1 MDISTQS
8 DFTENT
14 AELEKPTTKRF
25 LSNGIQSS
33 YDIPV
38 YGLDNGDFYS
48 IHIPAITCI
57 SLSFISVLAVIV
69 ASFKTKSIKTFF
81 SWTKSERLVVYLALC
96 DGLLNI
102 SHALDHTQM
111 IVTKNHVYPKELC
124 TFYAFML
131 IEFVT
136 AQNLMV
142 SAVAFNVFVLIYFSK
157 DLDFGKYDWHLLLY
171 TFGIPCVGGTLAAIF
186 DKLGPNGYSCY
197 LDKVKGGVTIFF
209 YTTAPLLAV
218 LITNIILY
226 GLTWKRIRS
235 ESRRLQNTLGQEV
248 ATTRSAIKAGKT
260 MLLFVTAFF
269 IQWWPLSLYGIWQ
282 LIAPVPLA
290 VFQFVITF
298 SNVGGVLNGIVY
310 IIIRRRRTKMKQKKT
325 MKKKEFQSI
334 ATICDGVKDSST

>member
-1 MDISTQS
+1 MEMSTQS

-14 AELEKPTTKRF
+14 SELKVPSTNRF
-25 LSNGIQSS
+25 PSNGIQSS
-33 YDIPV
+33 YDLPV
-38 YGLDNGDFYS
+38 YGLENGDFYS
-48 IHIPAITCI
+48 LHIPAITCI
-57 SLSFISVLAVIV
+57 FLSFVSVLAVIV
-69 ASFKTKSIKTFF
+69 ASFKTRSMTFF

-96 DGLLNI
+96 DGLFNI

-131 IEFVT
+131 MEFVT

-142 SAVAFNVFVLIYFSK
+142 SAVALNVFILIYFSK
-157 DLDFGKYDWHLLLY
+157 DLNFGKYDWRLLVY

-197 LDKVKGGVTIFF
+197 LDIVKGGVTIFF

-248 ATTRSAIKAGKT
+248 ATKRAAIKAGKT
-260 MLLFVTAFF
+260 MMLFVTVFF
-269 IQWWPLSLYGIWQ
+269 IQWWSLSLYGIWQ

-290 VFQFVITF
+290 LFQLMTTF
-298 SNVGGVLNGIVY
+298 SNLGGVLNGIVY
-310 IIIRRRRTKMKQKKT
+310 IIIRRRRAKAKPTKTTKMKK
-325 MKKKEFQSI
+325 FQGI
-334 ATICDGVKDSST
+334 ATNCDGVKDSTT